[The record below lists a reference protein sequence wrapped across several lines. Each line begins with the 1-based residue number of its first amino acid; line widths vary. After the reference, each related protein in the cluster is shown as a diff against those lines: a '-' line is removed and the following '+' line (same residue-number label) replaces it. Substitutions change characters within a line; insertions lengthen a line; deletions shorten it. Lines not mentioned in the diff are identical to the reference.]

1 MKINGKGRVILRQR
15 VWGDEKVKGMG
26 KIGESVNYYIFNF
39 FLNKKDEK
47 IKINN
52 IEDLILFQC

>member
-26 KIGESVNYYIFNF
+26 KIGESVKYYIFNF

-47 IKINN
+47 
-52 IEDLILFQC
+52 